1 MRLHHDLL
9 ATVDFE
15 LVQILWPHVR
25 MLVELLLVHLTVR
38 ALHHMSVILVLAV
51 TLLHPWLDGLEGSLR
66 VEDTDAVI
74 LS

>member
-1 MRLHHDLL
+1 ML
-9 ATVDFE
+9 ATIDFE

-25 MLVELLLVHLTVR
+25 MLVKLLLVHLTVR